1 MITCDKLI
9 MVCLQAKK
17 YKELRKREEQ
27 IEDYLS
33 KHDTLMTEEK
43 EAKTIHEEN
52 IVKLLE
58 ATSTG
63 FLKSD
68 SCNSDLFVNIVI
80 CCANFMII
88 FFASV
93 PFSCA

>member
-1 MITCDKLI
+1 MT
-9 MVCLQAKK
+9 VCFQAKK

-68 SCNSDLFVNIVI
+68 TESFDFLINIVI
-80 CCANFMII
+80 CCVNFMIK
-88 FFASV
+88 FFVSV
-93 PFSCA
+93 PVFYA